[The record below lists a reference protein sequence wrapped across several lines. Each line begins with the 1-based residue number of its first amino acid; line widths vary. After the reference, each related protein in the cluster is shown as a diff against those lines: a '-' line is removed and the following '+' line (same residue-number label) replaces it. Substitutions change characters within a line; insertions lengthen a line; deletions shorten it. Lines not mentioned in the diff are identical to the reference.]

1 MRTGTGGLSHDFDYI
16 KFSLMEDLRHIEEIQ
31 AFFAEGEDVDGKI
44 EALLT
49 LMREDTG
56 AQDDVLDE
64 DIKAYR
70 ELQKEKRKY
79 DLLMEE
85 DSAIRTLESLD
96 LRKDGLERF
105 NSALS
110 LLVEK

>member
-1 MRTGTGGLSHDFDYI
+1 MRTGTGALSHDFDYI
-16 KFSLMEDLRHIEEIQ
+16 KFSLMEDLKHIEEIQ
-31 AFFAEGEDVDGKI
+31 AFFADGEDVDGKI

-49 LMREDTG
+49 LMGKDTG

-70 ELQKEKRKY
+70 ELQKEKRKN
-79 DLLMEE
+79 DLLIEE

-105 NSALS
+105 NFALS